1 MTDAPSDPLSLE
13 GQLCFALYGASMA
26 MGRAYKPLLDAIGLT
41 FPQYLVLQALWE
53 GDGRTIGGLAERL
66 SLESSTITPLVKRL
80 ETAGLVTRER
90 NARDERQV
98 FVTLTDHGHVL
109 KTERACITEAIVTK
123 TGLAVA
129 ELQTLTAQMHALR
142 RALVDAAPAD

>member
-1 MTDAPSDPLSLE
+1 MTDASSNPLSLD
-13 GQLCFALYGASMA
+13 GQFCFALYGASMA

-98 FVTLTDHGHVL
+98 LVTLTDRGWAL
-109 KTERACITEAIVTK
+109 KSERECITQTIFEK
-123 TGLAVA
+123 SGLALA
-129 ELQTLTAQMHALR
+129 ELQTLTAQMHTLR
-142 RALVDAAPAD
+142 RALTEAASAD